1 MPEDGTIQPS
11 IMIGF
16 NWKTTLLRALFQL
29 RDSCKHLIFQLI
41 DKLHNCKVITS
52 IQKGVRDLRLWWK
65 IKTQMMEWQMQ
76 LLILETLSEINPV
89 ITEENN
95 QSNSWS
101 DDQLTLRNLLKEL
114 MLNNLLADQ
123 SLQVILFNLPL
134 DYQFLKEMAQH

>member
-1 MPEDGTIQPS
+1 
-11 IMIGF
+11 
-16 NWKTTLLRALFQL
+16 
-29 RDSCKHLIFQLI
+29 
-41 DKLHNCKVITS
+41 
-52 IQKGVRDLRLWWK
+52 
-65 IKTQMMEWQMQ
+65 MMEWQMQ

-134 DYQFLKEMAQH
+134 DYQFLKEMA